1 MSEPR
6 RRTVRAEAAPA
17 PALRGA
23 ERAMPNAPRTQ
34 PAYVLH
40 AYDWSESSL
49 ILDLY
54 TREEG
59 RVVAVAKGAKRPY
72 SQLRAVLLPFQCV
85 SVQLSRSKAADAE
98 DEVRTLRSAE
108 WATGS
113 SVLPSSALLGA
124 YYLNELLMKFLP
136 RGAVQAELFGHYQ
149 SALQALSSPVVR
161 TADQAA
167 PSGQGLPPAVPEA
180 AQDLQSTLRAFEL
193 LLLQDLGLLP
203 DLAQDAL
210 GGAVLQAGARYTWKP
225 ELGLVQA
232 GPQDEALLGHEWI
245 QLQAALIGGPVA
257 ALRQACHGPR
267 AALRV
272 LLRGALAHHLGGAPL
287 RTRELM
293 QSLRRLGAWTPTG
306 APP

>member
-1 MSEPR
+1 MSEPA
-6 RRTVRAEAAPA
+6 RAPARASAAP
-17 PALRGA
+17 
-23 ERAMPNAPRTQ
+23 RAQ
-34 PAYVLH
+34 LAYVLH

-85 SVQLSRSKAADAE
+85 AVQLSRSKGPDAE

-108 WATGS
+108 WAAGS
-113 SVLPSSALLGA
+113 AVLPSSALLGA

-136 RGAVQAELFGHYQ
+136 RGAVQSELFGHYQ
-149 SALQALSSPVVR
+149 NTLKVLS
-161 TADQAA
+161 DQ
-167 PSGQGLPPAVPEA
+167 G
-180 AQDLQSTLRAFEL
+180 QDLQAGLRAFEL

-210 GGAVLQAGARYTWKP
+210 GGAVLQAELAYTWRP
-225 ELGLVQA
+225 ELGLIKA
-232 GPQDEALLGHEWI
+232 GSHDESLLGEQWI
-245 QLQAALIGGPVA
+245 ALQAALMVGSLQ
-257 ALRQACHGPR
+257 ALTQACQGPR
-267 AALRV
+267 SSLRV
-272 LLRGALAHHLGGAPL
+272 LLRSALAHHLGGAPL

-293 QSLRRLGAWTPTG
+293 QSLRRLGAWTSTG
-306 APP
+306 APA

>member
-1 MSEPR
+1 MSEPA
-6 RRTVRAEAAPA
+6 RAPARASAAP
-17 PALRGA
+17 
-23 ERAMPNAPRTQ
+23 RAQ
-34 PAYVLH
+34 LAYVLH

-85 SVQLSRSKAADAE
+85 AVQLSRSKGPDAE

-108 WATGS
+108 WAAGS
-113 SVLPSSALLGA
+113 AVLPSSALLGA

-136 RGAVQAELFGHYQ
+136 RGAVQSELFGHYQ
-149 SALQALSSPVVR
+149 HTLKVLS
-161 TADQAA
+161 DQ
-167 PSGQGLPPAVPEA
+167 G
-180 AQDLQSTLRAFEL
+180 QDLQAGLRAFEL

-210 GGAVLQAGARYTWKP
+210 GGAVLQAELAYTWRP
-225 ELGLVQA
+225 ELGLIKA
-232 GPQDEALLGHEWI
+232 GSHDESLLGEQWI
-245 QLQAALIGGPVA
+245 ALQAALMVGSLQ
-257 ALRQACHGPR
+257 ALSQACQGPR
-267 AALRV
+267 SSLRV

-293 QSLRRLGAWTPTG
+293 QSLRRLGAWTSTG
-306 APP
+306 APA